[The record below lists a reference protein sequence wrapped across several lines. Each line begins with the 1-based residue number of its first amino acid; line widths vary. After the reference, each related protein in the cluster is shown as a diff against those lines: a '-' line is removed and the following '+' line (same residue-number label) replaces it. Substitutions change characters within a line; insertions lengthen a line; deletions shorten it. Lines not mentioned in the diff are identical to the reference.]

1 MMMTRIVMMLD
12 LHISRVGVQVH
23 VLFLQGL
30 SFSTCHDLV
39 VCHLR
44 SLRMGQ
50 ALLALG

>member
-12 LHISRVGVQVH
+12 LHISHVGVQVH
-23 VLFLQGL
+23 VLF
-30 SFSTCHDLV
+30 HDLV